1 MGLFDWLFGGKK
13 TTAPEKKE
21 AIVKETMETTK
32 KPAVK
37 KPAIYKYRL
46 ELNETTY
53 QNDEVLYRY
62 DVFDADLDEYPDGYN
77 SFMKDNYDGEH
88 ISSADN
94 GNIEDYA
101 FYEGKFN
108 WEAEEE
114 LNDKYED
121 GYTENVD
128 ELGAFETLKD
138 VKKFVKKDSD
148 ERFPNSGFEL

>member
-1 MGLFDWLFGGKK
+1 MK
-13 TTAPEKKE
+13 
-21 AIVKETMETTK
+21 
-32 KPAVK
+32 
-37 KPAIYKYRL
+37 YKYRL
-46 ELNETTY
+46 ELNKTTY
-53 QNDEVLYRY
+53 QNDKILYRY
-62 DVFDADLDEYPDGYN
+62 DVYDAYLDKHPDGYD

-114 LNDKYED
+114 LNDKYGD
-121 GYTENVD
+121 GYSENVD
-128 ELGAFETLKD
+128 EFGAFESLTD
-138 VKKFVKKDSD
+138 VKKYVKKDAD